1 MRRVSYLLAMFGL
14 AGKMLL
20 DEKEADAEA
29 HEGEKEAL
37 WRRIQV
43 RRKAYTYQ
51 RQRSSS
57 RLCITLQCVCVID
70 MHAGHAAYDPPS
82 PTADDADCPNIRI
95 WPGGSWS

>member
-1 MRRVSYLLAMFGL
+1 MLVV

-43 RRKAYTYQ
+43 
-51 RQRSSS
+51 
-57 RLCITLQCVCVID
+57 IV
-70 MHAGHAAYDPPS
+70 
-82 PTADDADCPNIRI
+82 
-95 WPGGSWS
+95 